1 MLAEAFAAEGFAIE
15 TLHIAAH
22 EPGSVP
28 FPDPRNFRVVVSLG
42 AAAAAYDPAV
52 VSSWGAAQMQ
62 LLRDA
67 DDAGVP
73 VLGVCFGGQ
82 LIAQAHGGNVQP
94 SERPEIGWYTVN
106 TDDADLIPEGP
117 WFEWHYDRW
126 TVPPGAIE
134 IARTPHA
141 SQSFILRRSLAV
153 QFHPEL
159 DIDLLTTWL
168 EHLGAPRL
176 EGRPV
181 NNDRLLQQTEKEK
194 DAAALRVRRLVR
206 AFLARTG
213 AQRRH

>member
-1 MLAEAFAAEGFAIE
+1 MLAEAFADEGFAIE

-106 TDDADLIPEGP
+106 TDDADWIGEGP

-126 TVPPGAIE
+126 TVPPE
-134 IARTPHA
+134 
-141 SQSFILRRSLAV
+141 QS
-153 QFHPEL
+153 
-159 DIDLLTTWL
+159 
-168 EHLGAPRL
+168 
-176 EGRPV
+176 
-181 NNDRLLQQTEKEK
+181 K
-194 DAAALRVRRLVR
+194 
-206 AFLARTG
+206 
-213 AQRRH
+213 